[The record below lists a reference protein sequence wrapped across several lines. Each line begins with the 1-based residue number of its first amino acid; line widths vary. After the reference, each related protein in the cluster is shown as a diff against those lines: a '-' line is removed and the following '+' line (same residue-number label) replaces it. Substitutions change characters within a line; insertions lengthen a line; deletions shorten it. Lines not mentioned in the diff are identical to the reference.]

1 MVSLSKKQQL
11 VIDAPLEAMAV
22 VACAGSGKT
31 KTAVSRLAKIRSEQD
46 QSRSHVALLSF
57 SKVAVE
63 TFKQSYTENA
73 LHDFGGLAS
82 SRVTIDT
89 FDGFITSH
97 ILRPHAYRS
106 MGCNRVPFLI
116 SGTESFLYTDKYKY
130 WYSPTPGVN
139 RPVVGATIDKISVG
153 IVGNDFK
160 FSYRQNNL
168 QHLINNG
175 MVVTKALGKIG
186 AYTHELGKFWV
197 LFTLLDQPEILR
209 VLANRYS
216 HIIVDEAQDIG
227 LLHQCILELLMKK
240 GTKVSL
246 IGDPNQAIY
255 EFAGATGE
263 FIKDHDSALTNL
275 SFNLDINYRSIPSIL
290 NLANSLAGR
299 NDVANRVQVEREH
312 GVYYAVYDPKDQRK
326 LVDAFVNKV
335 QRTGLSVNN
344 SAVLYRGNS
353 GIDKLQN
360 VSKNLGQGTV
370 RLLAEA
376 SLERDANSNYQ
387 KSFQLAIRAII
398 GLLKDTP
405 ENLSTMLGNSDS
417 YPEIKRLRKDIWLF
431 VRSNKDGLPASS
443 LKAISEWHAQLK
455 PKIIKLLKKIEQNYG
470 YPQVE
475 NIGNKLAK
483 TKLID
488 TPLLPNQSLDGN
500 QNISIRVDTVHQAKG
515 ESLDAVL
522 YMAQKPHIEAMFNG
536 VGTEVGRIGYVAV
549 TRAKDLFVL
558 GVPKSSLK
566 EFAPKFESLGIKEL
580 I

>member
-1 MVSLSKKQQL
+1 
-11 VIDAPLEAMAV
+11 
-22 VACAGSGKT
+22 
-31 KTAVSRLAKIRSEQD
+31 
-46 QSRSHVALLSF
+46 
-57 SKVAVE
+57 
-63 TFKQSYTENA
+63 
-73 LHDFGGLAS
+73 
-82 SRVTIDT
+82 
-89 FDGFITSH
+89 
-97 ILRPHAYRS
+97 
-106 MGCNRVPFLI
+106 
-116 SGTESFLYTDKYKY
+116 
-130 WYSPTPGVN
+130 
-139 RPVVGATIDKISVG
+139 
-153 IVGNDFK
+153 
-160 FSYRQNNL
+160 
-168 QHLINNG
+168 
-175 MVVTKALGKIG
+175 
-186 AYTHELGKFWV
+186 
-197 LFTLLDQPEILR
+197 
-209 VLANRYS
+209 
-216 HIIVDEAQDIG
+216 
-227 LLHQCILELLMKK
+227 
-240 GTKVSL
+240 
-246 IGDPNQAIY
+246 
-255 EFAGATGE
+255 
-263 FIKDHDSALTNL
+263 
-275 SFNLDINYRSIPSIL
+275 
-290 NLANSLAGR
+290 
-299 NDVANRVQVEREH
+299 VQVEREH

-335 QRTGLSVNN
+335 QSTGLSVNN

-360 VSKNLGQGTV
+360 VSKNLGQGAV

-405 ENLSTMLGNSDS
+405 ENLSTMLSCSDS
-417 YPEIKRLRKDIWLF
+417 YPEIKRLRKDLWLF
-431 VRSNKDGLPASS
+431 VRSDKDGLPTSS

-455 PKIIKLLKKIEQNYG
+455 PKIIKLLKKIEQDYG

-488 TPLLPNQSLDGN
+488 TPLLPNQSLDSN

-549 TRAKDLFVL
+549 TRAKDLLVL

>member
-227 LLHQCILELLMKK
+227 LLHQCILELLMKQ

-299 NDVANRVQVEREH
+299 SDVANRVQVEREH

-360 VSKNLGQGTV
+360 VSKNLGQGAV

-405 ENLSTMLGNSDS
+405 ENLSTMLSCSDS
-417 YPEIKRLRKDIWLF
+417 YPEIKRLRKDLWLF
-431 VRSNKDGLPASS
+431 VRSDKDGLPTSS

-455 PKIIKLLKKIEQNYG
+455 PKIIKLLKKIEQDYG

-488 TPLLPNQSLDGN
+488 TPLLPNQSLDSN

-549 TRAKDLFVL
+549 TRAKDLLVL

>member
-1 MVSLSKKQQL
+1 VVSLSKKQQL

-488 TPLLPNQSLDGN
+488 TPLLPNQSLDSN

>member
-263 FIKDHDSALTNL
+263 FIKDHDSALANL

>member
-1 MVSLSKKQQL
+1 
-11 VIDAPLEAMAV
+11 MAV

-227 LLHQCILELLMKK
+227 LLHQCILELLMKQ

-299 NDVANRVQVEREH
+299 SDVANRVQVEREH

-335 QRTGLSVNN
+335 QSTGLSVNN

-360 VSKNLGQGTV
+360 VSKNLGQGAV

-405 ENLSTMLGNSDS
+405 ENLSTMLSCSDS
-417 YPEIKRLRKDIWLF
+417 YPEIKRLRKDLWLF
-431 VRSNKDGLPASS
+431 VRSDKDGLPTSS

-455 PKIIKLLKKIEQNYG
+455 PKIIKLLKKIEQDYG

-488 TPLLPNQSLDGN
+488 TPLLPNQSLDSN

-549 TRAKDLFVL
+549 TRAKDLLVL

>member
-1 MVSLSKKQQL
+1 VVSLSKKQQL

-263 FIKDHDSALTNL
+263 FIKDHDSALANL

>member
-227 LLHQCILELLMKK
+227 LLHQCILELLMKQ

-299 NDVANRVQVEREH
+299 SDVANRVQVEREH

-335 QRTGLSVNN
+335 QSTGLSVNN

-360 VSKNLGQGTV
+360 VSKNLGQGAV

-405 ENLSTMLGNSDS
+405 ENLSTMLSCSDS
-417 YPEIKRLRKDIWLF
+417 YPEIKRLRKDLWLF
-431 VRSNKDGLPASS
+431 VRSDKDGLPTSS

-455 PKIIKLLKKIEQNYG
+455 PKIIKLLKKIEQDYG

-488 TPLLPNQSLDGN
+488 TPLLPNQSLDSN

-549 TRAKDLFVL
+549 TRAKDLLVL

>member
-1 MVSLSKKQQL
+1 MASLSKKQQL
-11 VIDAPLEAMAV
+11 VVDAPLEAMAV

-31 KTAVSRLAKIRSEQD
+31 KTAVSRLAAIRKKQD

-57 SKVAVE
+57 SNVAVD

-116 SGTESFLYTDKYKY
+116 SGTEPFLYTDTYKY

-139 RPVVGATIDKISVG
+139 RPIVGASIGNISVG
-153 IVGNDFK
+153 ISGDDFE

-168 QHLINNG
+168 QHLTNNG
-175 MVVTKALGKIG
+175 IEVTKALGKIG

-197 LFTLLDQPEILR
+197 YYTLLDQPGLLR

-227 LLHQCILELLMKK
+227 LLHQCILELLIQQ
-240 GTKVSL
+240 GVKVSL

-263 FIKDHDSALTNL
+263 FIKKHDSVLTNL

-290 NLANSLAGR
+290 NVANSLSGSHDDTKR
-299 NDVANRVQVEREH
+299 LQIEGGH
-312 GVYYAVYDPKDQRK
+312 GAYYSVYDPIDQRK

-335 QRTGLSVNN
+335 QSTGLSVNN
-344 SAVLYRGNS
+344 SAVLYRGNA

-370 RLLAEA
+370 KLLAEA

-387 KSFQLAIRAII
+387 KSFQLAVRAII

-405 ENLSTMLGNSDS
+405 DNISVMLIGADN
-417 YPEIKRLRKDIWLF
+417 YPEINELRKDIWLF
-431 VRSNKDGLPASS
+431 VRSDENGLPASS
-443 LKAISEWHAQLK
+443 LKAASEWHAQLK
-455 PKIIKLLKKIEQNYG
+455 LRIIRLLKKIEQDYG
-470 YPQVE
+470 YSQAN

-483 TKLID
+483 NKLID
-488 TPLLPNQSLDGN
+488 TPLLPDQGLDID

-522 YMAQKPHIEAMFNG
+522 YMAQKPHIEAMLNG

-566 EFAPKFESLGIKEL
+566 EFSPRLESLGLKEWV
-580 I
+580 